1 MALVLSGERPVAA
14 ASSLNPIRMVA
25 NWFAQLRAERSQRV
39 ALKTLLDLEPHR
51 LSDLGIERADLF
63 DAMLVERRPTRL
75 LADRRSIRQGDQLNP

>member
-1 MALVLSGERPVAA
+1 MALVLSGERPAAA

-39 ALKTLLDLEPHR
+39 ALKTLLDLEPLR